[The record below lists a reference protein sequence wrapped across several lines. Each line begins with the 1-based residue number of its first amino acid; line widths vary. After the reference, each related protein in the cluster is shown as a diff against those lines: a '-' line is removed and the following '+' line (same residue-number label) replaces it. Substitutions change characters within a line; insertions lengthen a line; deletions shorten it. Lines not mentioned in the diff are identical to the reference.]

1 MRAYVAQSPYD
12 SDLEQTSLGKRPT
25 TKYVLSG
32 SLSTK
37 LIGGSSSR
45 STGNPRSSRANG
57 RTASTSQSLP
67 HKPRSSTRLVLT
79 RHSMLNDK
87 RGPIGRALQGIRP
100 EHRELWFIFGQ
111 LSESPASN
119 TPYFASRWRSRSRL
133 VVYSIIFMVP
143 PAALFI
149 HSLTASS
156 AFLIIIFTVS
166 AWNGA
171 SFYVE
176 VFGRK

>member
-1 MRAYVAQSPYD
+1 MSRLRA
-12 SDLEQTSLGKRPT
+12 LC
-25 TKYVLSG
+25 VLS
-32 SLSTK
+32 
-37 LIGGSSSR
+37 
-45 STGNPRSSRANG
+45 
-57 RTASTSQSLP
+57 
-67 HKPRSSTRLVLT
+67 
-79 RHSMLNDK
+79 RHAHS
-87 RGPIGRALQGIRP
+87 A
-100 EHRELWFIFGQ
+100 
-111 LSESPASN
+111 
-119 TPYFASRWRSRSRL
+119 